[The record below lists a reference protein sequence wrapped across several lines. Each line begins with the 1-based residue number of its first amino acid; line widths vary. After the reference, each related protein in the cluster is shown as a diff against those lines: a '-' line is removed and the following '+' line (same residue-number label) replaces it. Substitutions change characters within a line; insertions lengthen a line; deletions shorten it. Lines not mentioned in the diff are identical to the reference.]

1 MGGRKSHAALMADD
15 DERNPFEDEIS
26 ENSEVDAGNPDQEEG
41 GGIKPPPDHPIG
53 TEVLH
58 ADAEG
63 VPRWLKRIYDCTF
76 AAREL
81 GGEDFDE
88 RFGDDKLRARS
99 KALKAMADDPMQGW
113 RPMTVASDAMIAD
126 LVALADAAPN
136 FRALFEVVISAA
148 RASLLAAMPLRL
160 PPLLLVGPP
169 GAGKSRAAF
178 AMASALQTSIEKVP
192 VTMQTGAGV
201 LSGLDWSWR
210 SPSMGAV
217 ARALLTAQT
226 ACPILVIDEID
237 KSSPRSEYGQLL
249 DPLHD
254 LLESDTARHFVD
266 EYLKLPL
273 AADGVLWI
281 ATANDLA
288 PIPAS
293 ITDRMLLLEVQQPT
307 PSEMG
312 VILRAMIQA
321 AIIRWGDWFPAEIDV
336 DPGTISALR
345 SIHPR
350 AARRV
355 IDLAVGFA
363 VAAGRR
369 VVLADD
375 VERARMITISP
386 KMTRKIGFL

>member
-1 MGGRKSHAALMADD
+1 MARKSHAAFMADD

-26 ENSEVDAGNPDQEEG
+26 ENSEVDAGNPDQKKG

-63 VPRWLKRIYDCTF
+63 VPRWLKRIYDPAP
-76 AAREL
+76 AASEL
-81 GGEDFDE
+81 GGEDFGD
-88 RFGDDKLRARS
+88 RYDDDKLRKRN
-99 KALKAMADDPMQGW
+99 KALKAMAYDPMQGW
-113 RPMTVASDAMIAD
+113 RPMIVATDAMIAD
-126 LVALADAAPN
+126 LEALADAAPN
-136 FRALFEVVISAA
+136 FQALFEVVISAA

-169 GAGKSRAAF
+169 GAGKSRAAY
-178 AMASALQTSIEKVP
+178 AMASALQTSVEKVP
-192 VTMQTGAGV
+192 VTIQTGAGV
-201 LSGLDWSWR
+201 LSGLDWTWR
-210 SPSMGAV
+210 TPSMGVV

-226 ACPILVIDEID
+226 ASPILVLDEVD
-237 KSSPRSEYGQLL
+237 KSCPRSEFGQLL

-266 EYLKLPL
+266 EYLKLPI
-273 AADGVLWI
+273 AADGVQWI
-281 ATANDLA
+281 ATANDVATIPA
-288 PIPAS
+288 PI
-293 ITDRMLLLEVQQPT
+293 IDRMLLLEVVQPT

-321 AIIRWGDWFPAEIDV
+321 AITRWGDWFPAEIDV
-336 DPGTISALR
+336 DPGTLAALR

-369 VVLADD
+369 VLLADD

>member
-1 MGGRKSHAALMADD
+1 MGGRKSRAAFMGDD

-41 GGIKPPPDHPIG
+41 GGERTPPHRPIG
-53 TEVLH
+53 TEILH
-58 ADAEG
+58 ADADG
-63 VPRWLKRIYDCTF
+63 MPRWLKRIFDPAP

-88 RFGDDKLRARS
+88 RFGDDKLRARN
-99 KALKAMADDPMQGW
+99 KALKAIANDPMLGW
-113 RPMTVASDAMIAD
+113 RPMIMANDAIIRELEAHS
-126 LVALADAAPN
+126 AAAPN
-136 FRALFEVVISAA
+136 FRALFDIVIAAA

-169 GAGKSRAAF
+169 GAGKSRAAY
-178 AMASALQTSIEKVP
+178 AIAGALQTSIEKVP

-201 LSGLDWSWR
+201 LSGLDWTWR
-210 SPSMGAV
+210 TPSMGAV
-217 ARALLTAQT
+217 AKALLSAQT

-254 LLESDTARHFVD
+254 LLEPDTARAFTD
-266 EYLKLPL
+266 EYVKLPM
-273 AADGVLWI
+273 AADAIKWI

-288 PIPAS
+288 PIPAP
-293 ITDRMLLLEVQQPT
+293 ILDRTLVLEVQQPN
-307 PSEMG
+307 PHEMG

-321 AIIRWGDWFPAEIDV
+321 AIIRWGNWFPAEIDV
-336 DPGTISALR
+336 DPATISALR
-345 SIHPR
+345 AVHPR
-350 AARRV
+350 AARRI

-369 VVLADD
+369 AVLPAD
-375 VERARMITISP
+375 VERARMITIGP
-386 KMTRKIGFL
+386 KTTRKIGFL

>member
-1 MGGRKSHAALMADD
+1 MVRKSHAAFVPD

-26 ENSEVDAGNPDQEEG
+26 ENSEVDAGNPDQKKG

-53 TEVLH
+53 TEILH
-58 ADAEG
+58 ADAAG
-63 VPRWLKRIYDCTF
+63 GLRWLKRIYDPAP
-76 AAREL
+76 AASEL
-81 GGEDFDE
+81 GGEDFGD
-88 RFGDDKLRARS
+88 RYDDDKLRKRN
-99 KALKAMADDPMQGW
+99 KALKAMTSDPMMGW
-113 RPMTVASDAMIAD
+113 RPMIVATEAMIVD

-160 PPLLLVGPP
+160 PPMLLVGPP
-169 GAGKSRAAF
+169 GAGKSRAAY
-178 AMASALQTSIEKVP
+178 AIASALQTSVEKVP

-201 LSGLDWSWR
+201 LSGLDWTWR
-210 SPSMGAV
+210 TPSMGAV
-217 ARALLTAQT
+217 AKALLSAQT

-254 LLESDTARHFVD
+254 LLESDTSRAFRD

-273 AADGVLWI
+273 AADGVHWL
-281 ATANDLA
+281 ATCNELSL
-288 PIPAS
+288 IPAP
-293 ITDRMLLLEVQQPT
+293 ITDRTLVLEVQQPN
-307 PSEMG
+307 PHEMG

-321 AIIRWGDWFPAEIDV
+321 ATKRWGDWFPAEIDV
-336 DPGTISALR
+336 DPGTLAALR
-345 SIHPR
+345 LIHPR

-369 VVLADD
+369 QILAKDA
-375 VERARMITISP
+375 ERARMITIGP
-386 KMTRKIGFL
+386 KTTRKIGFL